1 MNSASKLI
9 NWFLVIGKIEGYSY
23 LILLFIAMPLKYIFH
38 IPDLI
43 RPIGMA
49 HGVLFVG
56 FMILIASMLLN
67 KTMSF
72 KIAVL
77 AFLLSLIPFG
87 TFYLKRLV

>member
-23 LILLFIAMPLKYIFH
+23 LILLFIAMPLKYIFQ